1 MDSLSQWLVR
11 IEDCFNVRICV
22 HDISGITYT
31 RSSLILDNK
40 WKSHGCAYCDQAKKC
55 IGTKRCMEQKLIVM
69 YCLNRNKLQPFFGIC
84 NMGVCEYILPVLQ
97 SGQLLA
103 VVFASGVTSGDREIA
118 RKKLVTFL
126 EKGDYELKQQTID
139 AFDQFSQQYQT
150 KREALQ
156 FLAEL
161 VRDRLLDEIPAF
173 LTGQSD
179 NQYPVEAVTKRQSSL
194 VKAVMEY
201 IESALPAPISLQDLS
216 SNFFISKGHLCRVFQ
231 KEMGVSILSYI
242 TLLRI
247 QRASYELINSDRSI
261 SEIAEHAGIEDANYF
276 SRIFRVKIGMSPKEY
291 REKFQNEQRQNESL
305 C

>member
-22 HDISGITYT
+22 HDIAGITYT
-31 RSSLILDNK
+31 RASLNLDNK

-55 IGTKRCMEQKLIVM
+55 IGTKRCMEQKLLVM
-69 YCLNRNKLQPFFGIC
+69 YCLKRNKLQPFFGIC

-103 VVFASGVTSGDREIA
+103 VVFASGVTNGDQETA
-118 RKKLVTFL
+118 RNKLITFL
-126 EKGDYELKQQTID
+126 EKGDYKQKEQTVA

-156 FLAEL
+156 FLAEQ

-201 IESALPAPISLQDLS
+201 IDSTLPATITLQDLS

-231 KEMGVSILSYI
+231 KEIGVSILSYI

-276 SRIFRVKIGMSPKEY
+276 SRVFRTRMGMTPTEY
-291 REKFQNEQRQNESL
+291 RETYRNAQGQNK
-305 C
+305 